1 MMSQS
6 IPDQTAP
13 WRKKLHDVIF
23 LADTPAGKAFDVV
36 LIVAIILSVIVVM
49 LDTVE
54 SYSARYGEILIALEW
69 IFTGLFTVEYVLRL
83 LTAPS
88 AGRYARSFYGLVDL
102 SAVLPSYLSL
112 LFPAGRFLLVVRG
125 LRVLRVFRVLKL
137 VEYVGEAAVLGRAL
151 RASRVKIT
159 VFLVSVLTV
168 VLIVGAAM
176 YLVEGP
182 ESGFTSIPRAAY
194 WAIVTLTTVG
204 YGDIAPQSSVGQ
216 ALASLVMIL
225 GYGIIAVPTGIVTVE
240 LGRAAEHR
248 PRPSAGAPTGGSGPT
263 CGRCGMDGHLPD
275 SRFCR
280 GCGERLGG

>member
-1 MMSQS
+1 MSDS
-6 IPDQTAP
+6 FPDHTAP

-23 LADTPAGKAFDVV
+23 LADTPAGKTFDVV
-36 LIVAIILSVIVVM
+36 LIVAIVLSVIVVM

-54 SYSARYGEILIALEW
+54 SYSTRYGEILLTLEW

-88 AGRYARSFYGLVDL
+88 ARRYAGSFFGLVDL
-102 SAVLPSYLSL
+102 FAVLPSYLSL
-112 LFPAGRFLLVVRG
+112 LFPPGRFLLVVRG

-240 LGRAAEHR
+240 LGRAAER
-248 PRPSAGAPTGGSGPT
+248 RPSPTAAAAAGSGPE
-263 CGRCGMDGHLPD
+263 CRKCGMENHLPD

-280 GCGERLGG
+280 GCGEALGG